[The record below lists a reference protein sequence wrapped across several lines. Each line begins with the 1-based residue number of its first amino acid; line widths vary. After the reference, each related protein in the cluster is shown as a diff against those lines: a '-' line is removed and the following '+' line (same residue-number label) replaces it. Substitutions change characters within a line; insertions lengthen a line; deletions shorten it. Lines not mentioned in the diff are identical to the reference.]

1 MKRQDETTG
10 SQSLL
15 WQLRQVLWMTEA
27 VTSDA
32 RSLHSTGRTFGRSS
46 AFIIETALSAFR
58 SGECCCIAFHM
69 TDSVDEELE
78 EESGLLFWAIYF
90 KDKGCIP
97 HWLEN

>member
-32 RSLHSTGRTFGRSS
+32 RSLHSAGHTFGRSS
-46 AFIIETALSAFR
+46 TFIIETALCLPFGR
-58 SGECCCIAFHM
+58 M
-69 TDSVDEELE
+69 
-78 EESGLLFWAIYF
+78 LLHSLPY
-90 KDKGCIP
+90 DR
-97 HWLEN
+97 LD